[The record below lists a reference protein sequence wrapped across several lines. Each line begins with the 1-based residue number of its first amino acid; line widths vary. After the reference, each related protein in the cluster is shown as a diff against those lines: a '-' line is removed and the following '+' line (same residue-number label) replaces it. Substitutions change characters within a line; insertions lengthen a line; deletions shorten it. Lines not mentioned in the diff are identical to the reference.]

1 MKEIIKEEW
10 NTYSK
15 RKAQKKKKKKEE
27 MNGTVLEGRNV
38 KHIRRNG
45 NKLT

>member
-15 RKAQKKKKKKEE
+15 RKAQKKKK
-27 MNGTVLEGRNV
+27 NGRNEWNR
-38 KHIRRNG
+38 IRR
-45 NKLT
+45 